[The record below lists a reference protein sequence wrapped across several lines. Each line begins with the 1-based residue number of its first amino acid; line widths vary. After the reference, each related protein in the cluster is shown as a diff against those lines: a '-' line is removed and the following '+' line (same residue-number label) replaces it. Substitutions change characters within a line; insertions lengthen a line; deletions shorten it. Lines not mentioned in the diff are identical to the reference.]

1 MPPRFLLRGCIPST
15 WTQPPDVV
23 EPAMAEEHGP
33 WAHNPSPLH
42 ASPRVYGAG
51 DGSGRKQSKDPRY
64 RRCGYG
70 LVVVNSWG
78 SLKPVLTCYGG
89 LNGRQTVPRAE
100 LQAFVCFLRRTE
112 GPATNICD
120 AMGVAKGFQR
130 RRQGRRW
137 TPNSKQDL
145 WSHIRNAAE
154 QRDIEV
160 HWVASHEESKIDQVD
175 ASKAWFIF
183 LNTLADGV
191 AEAAAEFCEFPDTVP
206 ALTSWVEGKSWAIRH
221 RAALTTLDAIEK
233 DPVASLPSPK
243 RVKPT
248 MADLKH
254 ASEHDVVEH
263 LNSVTCNRCGQRA
276 PRRAALLKRWLKSQC
291 HVGQRVTLPDG
302 TQRIAPVP
310 GQGASASPDNPPVAQ
325 LHLLPWP

>member
-1 MPPRFLLRGCIPST
+1 
-15 WTQPPDVV
+15 
-23 EPAMAEEHGP
+23 MAVRL
-33 WAHNPSPLH
+33 SRVRSSKPLCVFS
-42 ASPRVYGAG
+42 AVRRV
-51 DGSGRKQSKDPRY
+51 
-64 RRCGYG
+64 
-70 LVVVNSWG
+70 
-78 SLKPVLTCYGG
+78 
-89 LNGRQTVPRAE
+89 
-100 LQAFVCFLRRTE
+100 
-112 GPATNICD
+112 PATYICD
-120 AMGVAKGFQR
+120 AMAVAKGFQR
-130 RRQGRRW
+130 LRQGQRW
-137 TPNSKQDL
+137 TPSSNQDL
-145 WSHIRNAAE
+145 WSHVRNAAK

-160 HWVASHEESKIDQVD
+160 HWVASHEESKIDQAD
-175 ASKAWFIF
+175 ASKAWFIG

-206 ALTSWVEGKSWAIRH
+206 ALTSWVEGKSWALRH

-233 DPVASLPSPK
+233 DPVATLPPPK

-291 HVGQRVTLPDG
+291 LVGQHVTLPDG

-310 GQGASASPDNPPVAQ
+310 GQGRLRHQTTHPSHNCTFYPGLDTWICLTCGFYGSDVFKQLAQPCTGAANQAGRDNLSRVNRGLMPGSSKAAREFNARRDPT
-325 LHLLPWP
+325 